1 MSPRRVAIVGAALSD
16 TGRVDDKT
24 VHELHYQGVTRA
36 LADAGLTKDDVQG
49 FCSCG
54 TGALPPVELAEYLGL
69 GVPQPG
75 LGLSCRLLGLRAL
88 GLGRVWLRGRAVGL
102 RRVWL
107 GRLVLAAG
115 LADLQVTTGDDR
127 ARGDNAARQG
137 AWCNLGEG
145 DPHRHHLPFTQPKNT
160 GLNEQNFFTAD
171 VRPAEFAEFGLDPVE
186 LFSEPATD
194 FRAQFGRKILC
205 KGPPTAG
212 GFGNANRG
220 PG

>member
-1 MSPRRVAIVGAALSD
+1 MN
-16 TGRVDDKT
+16 
-24 VHELHYQGVTRA
+24 RA
-36 LADAGLTKDDVQG
+36 LEGLTW
-49 FCSCG
+49 
-54 TGALPPVELAEYLGL
+54 
-69 GVPQPG
+69 
-75 LGLSCRLLGLRAL
+75 RAPT
-88 GLGRVWLRGRAVGL
+88 RPDAAWHEAV
-102 RRVWL
+102 
-107 GRLVLAAG
+107 
-115 LADLQVTTGDDR
+115 
-127 ARGDNAARQG
+127 NY
-137 AWCNLGEG
+137 CY
-145 DPHRHHLPFTQPKNT
+145 FTQPKNT